1 MPALLKTTLSA
12 FLALRSGL
20 GVMPA
25 AVASDDLI
33 ALTGTVLE
41 RVSQKVDSL
50 GFEGARLAIALMGG
64 QGFIGAKLYWLCFPA
79 YS

>member
-1 MPALLKTTLSA
+1 MPALHHIERLPGIAQWLGCNA
-12 FLALRSGL
+12 RCSGVRL
-20 GVMPA
+20 
-25 AVASDDLI
+25 DLI

-50 GFEGARLAIALMGG
+50 GFEGAGFAIALMDG
-64 QGFIGAKLYWLCFPA
+64 QGFIGADLYRLRFPA